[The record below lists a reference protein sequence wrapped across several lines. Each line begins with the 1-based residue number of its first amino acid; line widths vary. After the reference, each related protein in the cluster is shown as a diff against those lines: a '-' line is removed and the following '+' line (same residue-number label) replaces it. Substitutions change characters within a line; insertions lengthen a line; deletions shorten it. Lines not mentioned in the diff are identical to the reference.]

1 MNFEG
6 GSVAAWPDAV
16 LRATPVP
23 RTRAQLVDIDALDAA
38 KVDADRRRAVG
49 RGALGIAFDA
59 ALAAEV
65 VVQLHLVELVVALF
79 KLARFQLEFGLGRER
94 PYRAELGADR
104 AVALQR
110 RRRIDFDGEG
120 DGTAVTASGIA
131 LGGHVFLLGDYSLY
145 VPFGPPI
152 QPIRARA
159 ATTSSHW

>member
-1 MNFEG
+1 MNCER

-23 RTRAQLVDIDALDAA
+23 RTRAQRLDIDALDAA
-38 KVDADRRRAVG
+38 QIDADRRRAVG

-65 VVQLHLVELVVALF
+65 VVQLHLVELVVALL
-79 KLARFQLEFGLGRER
+79 KLARFQHELRLGRES
-94 PYRAELGADR
+94 PYRAELGTDR

-110 RRRIDFDGEG
+110 RRRVDLHGEG
-120 DGTAVTASGIA
+120 DGAAMTASGIA
-131 LGGHVFLLGDYSLY
+131 LGGHVFLLRDHSLY

-152 QPIRARA
+152 QPIQARE